1 MEIGILRS
9 NGIGI
14 FRSNG
19 VWISKI
25 NCNEDIMNK
34 AIMVARLTFVLG
46 EDKFFIA
53 NNRKRVEYE
62 ISDRN

>member
-1 MEIGILRS
+1 MESG
-9 NGIGI
+9 
-14 FRSNG
+14 SNG

>member
-19 VWISKI
+19 VWLLKI
-25 NCNEDIMNK
+25 NCNLDIMNK
-34 AIMVARLTFVLG
+34 VIMVARLTFALG
-46 EDKFFIA
+46 EENFDGKM
-53 NNRKRVEYE
+53 
-62 ISDRN
+62 S